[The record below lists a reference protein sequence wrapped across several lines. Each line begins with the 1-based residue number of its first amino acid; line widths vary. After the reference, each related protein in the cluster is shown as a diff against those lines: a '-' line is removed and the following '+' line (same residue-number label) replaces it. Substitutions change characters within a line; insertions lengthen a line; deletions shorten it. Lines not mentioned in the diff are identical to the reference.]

1 MDVGL
6 LTSNLARPTMGT
18 MQPYR
23 VTGKR
28 VLVRRIDTEESL
40 REYPHVL
47 LSQEVR
53 DGLTMG
59 QAEVVAVGAS
69 CQPDLKVGDWVIVRQ
84 WSLSEAPPQLGDDMF
99 LVPEDA
105 VLCTL
110 SE

>member
-1 MDVGL
+1 
-6 LTSNLARPTMGT
+6 
-18 MQPYR
+18 MQDFK

-28 VLVRRIDTEESL
+28 VLVRRVETEETL
-40 REYPHVL
+40 REYPHVV

-59 QAEVVAVGAS
+59 QAEVVAVGS
-69 CQPDLKVGDWVIVRQ
+69 LCQPGLNAGDWVVVKQ
-84 WSLSEAPPQLGDDMF
+84 WSLSEAPPQLGPDMF

-110 SE
+110 EDV

>member
-1 MDVGL
+1 
-6 LTSNLARPTMGT
+6 
-18 MQPYR
+18 MQDFK

-28 VLVRRIDTEESL
+28 ALVRRVETEETL
-40 REYPHVL
+40 REYPHVV

-59 QAEVVAVGAS
+59 QAEVVAVGS
-69 CQPDLKVGDWVIVRQ
+69 LCQPGLNAGDWVVVKQ
-84 WSLSEAPPQLGDDMF
+84 WSLSEAPPQLGPDMF

-110 SE
+110 EDV